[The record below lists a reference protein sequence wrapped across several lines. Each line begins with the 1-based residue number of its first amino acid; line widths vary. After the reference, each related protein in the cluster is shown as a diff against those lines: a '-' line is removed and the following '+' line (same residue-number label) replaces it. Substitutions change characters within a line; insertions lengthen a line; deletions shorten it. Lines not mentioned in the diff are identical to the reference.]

1 MLFSFFNRAGGVP
14 YRKSVNLGCSLR
26 CLQSLS
32 FLPPASPFFFL
43 LTLGSLV
50 NVCVL
55 FQGQA
60 FLTPSFAL
68 STFSSYSLFVF
79 TVSGSWSSWF
89 DLIALLAEFY

>member
-1 MLFSFFNRAGGVP
+1 MFVE
-14 YRKSVNLGCSLR
+14 
-26 CLQSLS
+26 
-32 FLPPASPFFFL
+32 
-43 LTLGSLV
+43 LV
-50 NVCVL
+50 IL

-89 DLIALLAEFY
+89 ALIALLAEFY